1 MPKKVVSEQNKTP
14 TADYIA
20 NEYQNWR
27 NNFLWQRLGLL
38 LWLGLI
44 CILTFTLRDVYNFF
58 FPLKEF
64 QNLPEVLRTQAL
76 FMDLAMFLSLG
87 LCMALRQ
94 TKFGRH
100 HPGIVFLSSSWSINL
115 IPQIFATLK
124 GFALPDTLGWSL
136 LFLSQATFL
145 PVRWTLHLTSQ
156 LGLFIYY
163 FGLNKT
169 LGLKLPLPEHPEL
182 YNVTFI
188 LYLFWFCAICNIGVY
203 LYDRLQHSEFYAR
216 KELEFAYQ
224 KLRVTEAKYRN
235 IFENAVEGIFQSTP
249 DGRYITANPA
259 LASIYGY
266 SSSTEVT
273 TNFTDIEHQLYLDP
287 KRRTEFVRLIEEY
300 GKVSEFESQIYRR
313 DGSIVWI
320 SEKAY
325 AVRDQNGK
333 LLYYEGLIEDI
344 TKRKQAEVA
353 LQEQLDFLQVLIDTI
368 PTPVFYKNPEGLY
381 LGCNKAFEEALGL
394 KKDQI
399 IGKTEDDLSPKELAE
414 KYQQADTNLFAQRG
428 VQSYEDSVMY
438 KDGKKHDVIFYKATF
453 CKADGSLGGLVGVIL
468 DISDRK
474 RTEEALRVFIHAV
487 SHDLRNPVL
496 GTLMVLN
503 NLLARGQGDRGN
515 LDISASERLSLPASS
530 SVSSIPV
537 PRSILERM
545 QQSSERQLNLINSLM
560 EAHMSEVQ
568 GIVLQRQPVRLHK
581 IVEDAIADLQ
591 PMLTENQVTL
601 TDLVKDELPLVNGDP
616 TQLWRVFS
624 NLIVNAVKHNPPGLS
639 ININA
644 IAQEDKIYCTVIDNG
659 VGLSQKQSERLFDL
673 YFRGSNNRNSLSLG
687 LGLYLCKRIIK
698 AHGGEIGVDST
709 PNAGATFCFTLP
721 VNQEF

>member
-1 MPKKVVSEQNKTP
+1 MKTMWKIMRKWRKKVVSEQNKTP
-14 TADYIA
+14 IADYIA

-58 FPLKEF
+58 FPLKEL
-64 QNLPEVLRTQAL
+64 QKLPEVLRTQAL
-76 FMDLAMFLSLG
+76 FMDIAMFLSLG

-94 TKFGRH
+94 TKFGRQY
-100 HPGIVFLSSSWSINL
+100 PGIVFLSSSWSINL

-163 FGLNKT
+163 FGLNTT

-188 LYLFWFCAICNIGVY
+188 LYLFWFCTICNIGVY
-203 LYDRLQHSEFYAR
+203 LYDRLQLSEFYAR

-224 KLRVTEAKYRN
+224 KLRVTEAKYRS

-259 LASIYGY
+259 LARIYGY
-266 SSSTEVT
+266 SSATEVI
-273 TNFTDIEHQLYLDP
+273 TNFTDIEHQLYVNP
-287 KRRTEFVRLIEEY
+287 QRRSEFVRLIEEY
-300 GKVSEFESQIYRR
+300 GKVSEFESQIYRQ
-313 DGSIVWI
+313 DSSIVWI

-325 AVRDQNGK
+325 AVRDENGK

-344 TKRKQAEVA
+344 TKRKQAEAA

-368 PTPVFYKNPEGLY
+368 PTPVFYKNAEGFY

-394 KKDQI
+394 KKEQI
-399 IGKTEDDLSPKELAE
+399 IGKTEYDLSPKELAV
-414 KYQQADTNLFAQRG
+414 KYQQADTNLFVQRG
-428 VQSYEDSVMY
+428 VQSYEDSVVY
-438 KDGKKHDVIFYKATF
+438 KDGKKHDVIVYKATF

-474 RTEEALRVFIHAV
+474 RTEEALRVFVHAV

-503 NLLARGQGDRGN
+503 NLLAR
-515 LDISASERLSLPASS
+515 P
-530 SVSSIPV
+530 SSIPV

-591 PMLTENQVTL
+591 PMLTENQATL
-601 TDLVKDELPLVNGDP
+601 TNLVKDELPLVSGDS

-639 ININA
+639 ITINA
-644 IAQEDKIYCTVIDNG
+644 IAQEDKIYCTVTDNG

-687 LGLYLCKRIIK
+687 LGLYLCKRIIN

-709 PNAGATFCFTLP
+709 PNAGATFWFTLP

>member
-1 MPKKVVSEQNKTP
+1 MRKWRKKVVSEQNKTP
-14 TADYIA
+14 IADYIA

-58 FPLKEF
+58 FPLKEL
-64 QNLPEVLRTQAL
+64 QKLPEVLRTQAL
-76 FMDLAMFLSLG
+76 FMDIAMFLSLG

-94 TKFGRH
+94 TKFGRQY
-100 HPGIVFLSSSWSINL
+100 PGIVFLSSSWSINL

-163 FGLNKT
+163 FGLNTT

-188 LYLFWFCAICNIGVY
+188 LYLFWFCTICNIGVY
-203 LYDRLQHSEFYAR
+203 LYDRLQLSEFYAR

-224 KLRVTEAKYRN
+224 KLRVTEAKYRS

-259 LASIYGY
+259 LARIYGY
-266 SSSTEVT
+266 SSATEVI
-273 TNFTDIEHQLYLDP
+273 TNFTDIEHQLYVNP
-287 KRRTEFVRLIEEY
+287 QRRSEFVRLIEEY
-300 GKVSEFESQIYRR
+300 GKVSEFESQIYRQ
-313 DGSIVWI
+313 DSSIVWI

-325 AVRDQNGK
+325 AVRDENGK

-344 TKRKQAEVA
+344 TKRKQAEAA

-368 PTPVFYKNPEGLY
+368 PTPVFYKNAEGFY

-394 KKDQI
+394 KKEQI
-399 IGKTEDDLSPKELAE
+399 IGKTEYDLSPKELAV
-414 KYQQADTNLFAQRG
+414 KYQQADTNLFVQRG
-428 VQSYEDSVMY
+428 VQSYEDSVVY
-438 KDGKKHDVIFYKATF
+438 KDGKKHDVIVYKATF

-474 RTEEALRVFIHAV
+474 RTEEALRVFVHAV

-503 NLLARGQGDRGN
+503 NLLAR
-515 LDISASERLSLPASS
+515 P
-530 SVSSIPV
+530 SSIPV

-591 PMLTENQVTL
+591 PMLTENQATL
-601 TDLVKDELPLVNGDP
+601 TNLVKDELPLVSGDS

-639 ININA
+639 ITINA
-644 IAQEDKIYCTVIDNG
+644 IAQEDKIYCTVTDNG

-687 LGLYLCKRIIK
+687 LGLYLCKRIIN

-709 PNAGATFCFTLP
+709 PNAGATFWFTLP